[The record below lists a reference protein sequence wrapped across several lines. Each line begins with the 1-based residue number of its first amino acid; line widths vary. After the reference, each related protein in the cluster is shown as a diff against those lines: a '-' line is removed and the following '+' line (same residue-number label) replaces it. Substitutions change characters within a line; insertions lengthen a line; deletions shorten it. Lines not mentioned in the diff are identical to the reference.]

1 MNGLK
6 QSSGLKQSDRYLGQR
21 IGFILLGLASL
32 VVVLPILFVIGDVVV
47 QGIGAL
53 NWEFLSQMPRDG
65 MKAGGIFPAIVGTL
79 LLTLGTALAAIPVGV
94 GGAIYLAEY
103 ARDNWLTRAI
113 RLAII
118 NLAAASAIFQ
128 KRRRGG
134 LR

>member
-1 MNGLK
+1 
-6 QSSGLKQSDRYLGQR
+6 
-21 IGFILLGLASL
+21 
-32 VVVLPILFVIGDVVV
+32 
-47 QGIGAL
+47 
-53 NWEFLSQMPRDG
+53 MPRDG

-103 ARDNWLTRAI
+103 ARDSLLTRAI

-118 NLAAASAIFQ
+118 NLAAAQTMFK